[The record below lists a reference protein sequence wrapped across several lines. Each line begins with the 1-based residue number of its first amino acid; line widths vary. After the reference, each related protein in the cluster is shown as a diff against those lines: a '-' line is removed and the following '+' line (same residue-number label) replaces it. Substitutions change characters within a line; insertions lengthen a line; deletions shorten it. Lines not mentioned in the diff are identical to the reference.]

1 MFITKAIDKA
11 ISVIQNPCYYILN
24 YILFKIQLI
33 QFLEMPKVG
42 GLVLVKNR
50 GSIKIGKN
58 MIISSSRYGNPV
70 GCCEKAA
77 FFCSP
82 NGRIVIGDYVSMSS
96 ALIFSQESIT
106 IEDYVMIGGGCQIW
120 DTDFH
125 PMNLNDRIKHD
136 ISKIRTKPVLLKRGC
151 FIGANSIILKG
162 CTIGENSIIGA
173 GSVVTKNVP
182 DNEVWGGNPAV
193 FQKKAES

>member
-1 MFITKAIDKA
+1 
-11 ISVIQNPCYYILN
+11 
-24 YILFKIQLI
+24 
-33 QFLEMPKVG
+33 MPKIG

-77 FFCSP
+77 IFCSP
-82 NGRIVIGDYVSMSS
+82 NGKINIGDNVSISS
-96 ALIFSQESIT
+96 ALIFSQISIT
-106 IEDYVMIGGGCQIW
+106 IEDYVMIGGGAQIW

-125 PMNLNDRIKHD
+125 PINLNDRIIHD
-136 ISKIRTKPVLLKRGC
+136 VSMIKTKPVLLKRGC

-162 CTIGENSIIGA
+162 CTIGENSIVGA
-173 GSVVTKNVP
+173 GSVVSKDIP
-182 DNEVWGGNPAV
+182 DNEIWAGNPAR
-193 FQKKAES
+193 FIKELNDHN